1 LSELLFPLFI
11 FLAEVLH
18 LTLGTIRV
26 VFVSRGLKIPS
37 AAVGFLEILV
47 FLFALGQIMQ
57 NLTNVANYIA
67 FASGFAVGSIVGLW
81 IEEKIA
87 VGLLSVTIITEE
99 DAQDLIQFL
108 RSHHFGV
115 TSVAATG
122 MRGNVRMIV
131 VLIKRKHLPKLR
143 QIAEAHH
150 PNAFMSVQDVRM
162 VNKDFNAP
170 HLSTGANPFLYLRK
184 WLKR

>member
-1 LSELLFPLFI
+1 MQELLFPLFI

-26 VFVSRGLKIPS
+26 VFVSRGLKLP
-37 AAVGFLEILV
+37 AAAFGFVEILI

-57 NLTNVANYIA
+57 NLTNIVNYVA
-67 FASGFAVGSIVGLW
+67 FAGGFATGSIVGLW

-99 DAQDLIQFL
+99 DAQDLIGYL
-108 RSHHFGV
+108 RSQQFGV
-115 TSVAATG
+115 TSVTATG
-122 MRGNVRMIV
+122 MRGLVRMIV
-131 VLIKRKHLPKLR
+131 ILIKRKHLSKLR
-143 QIAEAHH
+143 GIVEQYH

-162 VNKDFNAP
+162 VSKDFHSP
-170 HLSTGANPFLYLRK
+170 HLNIGTNPFLHLRS
-184 WLKR
+184 WLKH